1 MGDTERRQ
9 SALKFAGSLLD
20 FNDYSIFSIYRNMS
34 ERESNQEEKQSE
46 NEASLYQICVSK

>member
-1 MGDTERRQ
+1 MEDTERRQ